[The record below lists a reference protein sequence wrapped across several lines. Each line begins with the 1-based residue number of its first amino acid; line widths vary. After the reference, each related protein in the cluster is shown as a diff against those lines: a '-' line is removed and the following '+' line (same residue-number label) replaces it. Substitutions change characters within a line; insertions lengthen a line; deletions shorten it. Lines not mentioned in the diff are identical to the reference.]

1 MAATRPRTH
10 GPARAR
16 AHRYRHWL
24 AGLLCLLLA
33 LPAAALDLVAGR
45 DAYDLSPAA
54 EVLRDPEAG
63 LDLTAALASPDWQP
77 LGARSP
83 VFGFA
88 DGAFWFRTRIVRAG
102 NEEARWVYVVPYA
115 LLDRLTLHV
124 VRADG
129 RVEVRESG
137 DRTRFD
143 TRDLKH
149 RHFNFLIDLAPGE
162 RVDLVLRVHT
172 DSSVQVPQELL
183 TRAAFLERNH
193 ESQLGIGVYY
203 GILLALL
210 LVNLTLWLVLREATY
225 GWYVAY
231 VASFGLVQMNLNGL
245 SFEYLWPGLPTLA
258 NLAMPL
264 SMALG
269 LMTMS
274 LFTRTFLDLPR
285 NRPRLDR
292 VFSVFIQAQAVM
304 LVAATLLP
312 YRVAIMIETGSVFLI
327 VPLILYAAVSL
338 WRSGFRPAGWFLLAW
353 TVLLFGTVA
362 YALVSFGVLPKWFI
376 TEYGIQIGSALELT
390 LLSFALSFRL
400 RALEQEKQRLVRIA
414 NDELEH
420 RVASR
425 TEELNQALDELAAA
439 NRQLHEVSRRDGLTG
454 AYNRRFLEQSL
465 DALWAECR
473 KAGEPFSVLMIDI
486 DHFKSINDRHGHLVG
501 DECLKAVADAVH
513 ACLRGPRECLA
524 RWGGE
529 EFIVLLP
536 GVDAAGARERGEQV
550 RAAVAGRRPP
560 PQAVRVDLRVSVG
573 VASGWPQEGGGAVEV
588 VGRADRGLYRAKG
601 EGRDRVGVG

>member
-1 MAATRPRTH
+1 MAASLPRQH
-10 GPARAR
+10 GLGPIAGR
-16 AHRYRHWL
+16 RYWRCL
-24 AGLLCLLLA
+24 VALLCLLLA
-33 LPAAALDLVAGR
+33 LPAAALELVPGR
-45 DAYDLSPAA
+45 EVYDLAPAA
-54 EVLRDPEAG
+54 EALRDPDAH
-63 LDLTAALASPDWQP
+63 LDLSSALAATQWQP

-88 DGAFWFRTRIVRAG
+88 SGAFWFRTRIVNAG
-102 NEEARWVYVVPYA
+102 NAEGRWVYVVPYA
-115 LLDRLTLHV
+115 LLDRLTLHIL
-124 VRADG
+124 RADG
-129 RVEVRESG
+129 RVEIRESG
-137 DRTRFD
+137 DRTPFD

-149 RHFNFLIDLAPGE
+149 RHFNFLIDIGPGE

-183 TRAAFLERNH
+183 TRSAFLKRNH
-193 ESQLGIGVYY
+193 ESQLGIGIYY

-258 NLAMPL
+258 NLAMAL

-292 VFSVFIQAQAVM
+292 VFRVFIQAQAVM
-304 LVAATLLP
+304 LVAVALLP
-312 YRVAIMIETGSVFLI
+312 YRVAIMIETASVFLI

-353 TVLLFGTVA
+353 TVLLLGTVA

-400 RALEQEKQRLVRIA
+400 RALEQEKQRLVRAA
-414 NDELEH
+414 NDELEL
-420 RVASR
+420 RVARR
-425 TEELNQALDELAAA
+425 TEELNRALDELAAA

-465 DALWAECR
+465 DLLWAECR
-473 KAGEPFSVLMIDI
+473 NAGEAFSVLMLDI

-501 DECLKAVADAVH
+501 DECLKAVADAAH
-513 ACLRGPRECLA
+513 ASLRGPRECLA

-536 GVDAAGARERGEQV
+536 GLEGPQAAERGEQI
-550 RAAVAGRRPP
+550 RAAIAGRRPP
-560 PQAVRVDLRVSVG
+560 PQGPRIEMRVSIG
-573 VASGWPQEGGGAVEV
+573 VASGLPRHGGAPLDL
-588 VGRADRGLYRAKG
+588 VGSADQALYRAKR
-601 EGRDRVGVG
+601 EGRDRVVLA